1 MAISLERSLV
11 IRRMLLDDLDRVL
24 EVECAAHSHPWSA
37 DLIRRELDHDWSTVL
52 VAIERETLDGGVAVD
67 RLAGHIIFWLVHDEI
82 HVLNV
87 ATAPEFRRRGYGRT
101 LMLEAEAA
109 GRPRGAALA
118 TLEVR
123 KSNEPALNLYRS
135 LGYKQVG
142 VRPRYYAD
150 DNEDAIVM
158 VKDLVRGPGV

>member
-1 MAISLERSLV
+1 MTAGPERTLIV
-11 IRRMLLDDLDRVL
+11 RRMLLADLDAV
-24 EVECAAHSHPWSA
+24 VEIERAAHKHPWSA
-37 DLIRRELDHDWSTVL
+37 DLIRRELDHDWSVVL
-52 VAIERETLDGGVAVD
+52 VAIERESIDGAVVD

-101 LMLEAEAA
+101 LMMEAEAR
-109 GRPRGAALA
+109 GEPRGAVLS

-123 KSNEPALNLYRS
+123 KSNEAALTLYRS
-135 LGYKQVG
+135 LGYRQVG
-142 VRPRYYAD
+142 LRPRYYAD

-158 VKDLVRGPGV
+158 VKDLARSPHA